1 MEENKLSKAEI
12 FYQRHL
18 QRLRNYNKE
27 HADVIRA
34 RARKQFQDIKADPEK
49 YKVYLEKKKQRYKV
63 QNPKIEL
70 HVKEFE

>member
-1 MEENKLSKAEI
+1 MENTQSKAEV

-27 HADVIRA
+27 HADIIRA

-49 YKVYLEKKKQRYKV
+49 YKEYLEKKRQQYYQKKHKEEKQE
-63 QNPKIEL
+63 N
-70 HVKEFE
+70 

>member
-27 HADVIRA
+27 HSDVIRT